1 MIVML
6 IVLLREPA
14 ANSTA
19 PVLPIKSS
27 GDLAVPATVFHWHFT
42 LPGKTMKKMIFSH
55 RHFAVSNSW
64 GYIQSDKIAQLR
76 NLSGRTAFSDYMY

>member
-1 MIVML
+1 ML

-27 GDLAVPATVFHWHFT
+27 EDLAVPATVFHWHFT
-42 LPGKTMKKMIFSH
+42 LPRKTMKKIIFSH
-55 RHFAVSNSW
+55 KHFAVSNSW
-64 GYIQSDKIAQLR
+64 GYIQSKKTAPLR
-76 NLSGRTAFSDYMY
+76 TLSGRTAFSDYIY